1 MVEEDEIVTALPD
14 GPSRAVLR
22 GVFRGWRLPAT
33 LLVLWM
39 LVFAA
44 VPIAASFGP
53 SGWDLNVYRRA
64 IDSLRAGHDPYID
77 SMAAQRA
84 YFGQARHAA
93 DDPPFGFVYPPVT
106 LPILRAA
113 GALPAWLSSS
123 MYWLLSIAG
132 ALAEIWVALLAV
144 EERERSFFLYL
155 APITIFF
162 PGLLANGI
170 FLGVNVAYILYGAV
184 LLAAVIGW
192 RRERWGWF
200 YLAVLVASCVKAPML
215 SLVAI
220 PLFSARKQWV
230 PAMATAGAGVA
241 LFACSAMAWPVLFAH
256 QMEAVDLQVR
266 LFRDFGS
273 SPAGLFSTMLLDHGR
288 FSPALSMLCYLA
300 YAVPVFLVLRALS
313 QRYFAGEFSFTQWM
327 PVLLVGVLL
336 LNPRLIEYDL
346 AVVTLPLALIAWR
359 SLASMGTPRRAS
371 VWLAVA
377 LVAMNGAALAS
388 WTMWKFTEG
397 PLLVACFVA
406 GTTGLLKE
414 ARVVEIEELWESV

>member
-1 MVEEDEIVTALPD
+1 MTALPD
-14 GPSRAVLR
+14 GFSRRGLR
-22 GVFRGWRLPAT
+22 GVFRGRRPPAM

-39 LVFAA
+39 LIFAA
-44 VPIAASFGP
+44 LPIAASLGP

-64 IDSLRAGHDPYID
+64 IDSLHAGHDPYLD
-77 SMAAQRA
+77 SMAAQQV
-84 YFGQARHAA
+84 YFAETRHS
-93 DDPPFGFVYPPVT
+93 DGDPPFGFVYPPVT
-106 LPILRAA
+106 LPILRVA

-123 MYWLLSIAG
+123 VYCLLSIG
-132 ALAEIWVALLAV
+132 GVLAEIWVALLAM

-170 FLGVNVAYILYGAV
+170 FLGVNVAYILYGAA

-200 YLAVLVASCVKAPML
+200 YLAVLAASCVKAPML
-215 SLVAI
+215 SLVVI
-220 PLFSARKQWV
+220 PLFSARRQWV
-230 PAMATAGAGVA
+230 PALATLGAGVA
-241 LFACSAMAWPVLFAH
+241 LFACSAVAWPVLFAH
-256 QMEAVDLQVR
+256 QMESIELQVR

-273 SPAGLFSTMLLDHGR
+273 SPAGLFSTVLLDHGR
-288 FSPALSMLCYLA
+288 FSPTMSMLFYLA
-300 YAVPVFLVLRALS
+300 YAVPVFLVLRSLS
-313 QRYFAGEFSFTQWM
+313 QRFFAGEFSFAQWL
-327 PVLLVGVLL
+327 PVLLVGALL

-346 AVVTLPLALIAWR
+346 AAVTLPLALIAWR
-359 SLASMGTPRRAS
+359 SLASVGTPARAS
-371 VWLAVA
+371 VWLAIA
-377 LVAMNGAALAS
+377 LVVMNGAALVS

-414 ARVVEIEELWESV
+414 AREVEIEELCEIV